1 MCRYDPEMDG
11 RILLGKVDCTEE
23 VELCRRSVPNYTY
36 YIQDQHDLNVYD
48 VVCNQIIVSYYKF
61 VN

>member
-23 VELCRRSVPNYTY
+23 VDLCRRSVTIETC
-36 YIQDQHDLNVYD
+36 IQNQHDLNVYD
-48 VVCNQIIVSYYKF
+48 AMWNHNSLLDIS
-61 VN
+61 